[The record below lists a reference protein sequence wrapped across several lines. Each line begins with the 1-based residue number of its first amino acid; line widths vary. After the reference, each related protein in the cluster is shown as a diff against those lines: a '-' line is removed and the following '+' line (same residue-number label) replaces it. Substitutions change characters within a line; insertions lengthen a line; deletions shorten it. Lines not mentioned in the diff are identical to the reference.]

1 MKCPNCGAPLDESV
15 TCCPFCG
22 TLNIPGAQKKYRKKL
37 QSIQKDL
44 EDLEEVPAGVLE
56 DTFKKETRRTI
67 KRIGIALFITLLL
80 VMAVYAF
87 TRFQDVRQASKEAS
101 QLAWERATFPK
112 LDAWYASGDYD
123 SILEFIDNPEA
134 SEYSLSR
141 WKHASFL
148 WAYLDY
154 SIIHDYRNQKK
165 EDVLF
170 SLYALFYL
178 DSFERMTQKEQK
190 LVEGY
195 RKEGENLLSQV
206 YHMSKEALIEYY
218 EEEYTP

>member
-1 MKCPNCGAPLDESV
+1 MPADVLKIPLKRKPGVPSNGSV
-15 TCCPFCG
+15 SPCSLPSFWLWQSMPSPVFRMSG
-22 TLNIPGAQKKYRKKL
+22 KL
-37 QSIQKDL
+37 
-44 EDLEEVPAGVLE
+44 
-56 DTFKKETRRTI
+56 R
-67 KRIGIALFITLLL
+67 
-80 VMAVYAF
+80 
-87 TRFQDVRQASKEAS
+87 KEAS

-154 SIIHDYRNQKK
+154 SIIHDYRNQK
-165 EDVLF
+165 ERGCSLF
-170 SLYALFYL
+170 SVCPLYL